1 MENSRNNVG
10 RENCRDMKQFII
22 SELATI
28 KDALVAINEITHDGE
43 SLIVVNED
51 RQMVGSLTDGDIRRG
66 LIAGAELKDSVYKIM
81 HRDFKYIKQEEY
93 DVAHLKSFR
102 DRRIM
107 FIPILDEE
115 NHVVNVVNLNK
126 FKSKLPID
134 AVLMAGGKGE
144 RLRPLTEKTPKPLLE
159 VGGKCIIDHN
169 IDRLISYGVEHIDVT
184 VNYLAEQLEEHF
196 ATPRNG
202 VQVRTFREP
211 KFLGTIGSI
220 KFVDTFYND
229 TVLVMNSDLF
239 TNIDYEDFFLH
250 FQQNDAE
257 MSVAAVPYNVSI
269 ELGILD
275 LDGRNIKG
283 LLEKPKYNYYA
294 NAGIY
299 LIKKRALAEIPED
312 TFFHATHLVEKLI
325 AQGKKVIR
333 YPLNGTWIDIGTPQE
348 YQKAKDLVKHLK

>member
-1 MENSRNNVG
+1 MRKYVVIES
-10 RENCRDMKQFII
+10 
-22 SELATI
+22 ATV
-28 KDALVAINEITHDGE
+28 KDALIAINNITHDGE
-43 SLIVVNED
+43 LLIVVNSD
-51 RQMVGSLTDGDIRRG
+51 QQMVGSLTDGDIRRG
-66 LIAGAELKDSVYKIM
+66 LIAGAELTDPVSKIM
-81 HRDFKYIKQEEY
+81 HRDFKFIKEEEY

-107 FIPILDEE
+107 FIPILDDQR
-115 NHVVNVVNLNK
+115 HVVDVVNLQK
-126 FKSKLPID
+126 FKSMLPID

-169 IDRLISYGVEHIDVT
+169 VDRLISYGVQHINVT
-184 VNYLAEQLEEHF
+184 VNYLGEQLEEHF
-196 ATPRNG
+196 AAPRSG

-229 TVLVMNSDLF
+229 NILVMNSDLF

-250 FQQNDAE
+250 FQMHDAE
-257 MSVAAVPYNVSI
+257 MSVAAIPYNISI

-283 LLEKPKYNYYA
+283 LIEKPKYNYYA

-299 LIKKRALAEIPED
+299 LIKKRALTEIPEN
-312 TFFHATHLVEKLI
+312 TFFHAIHLVEKLI
-325 AQGKKVIR
+325 TQGKKVIR

-348 YQKAKDLVKHLK
+348 FERAKELVKHLK

>member
-1 MENSRNNVG
+1 MITNNIH
-10 RENCRDMKQFII
+10 II
-22 SELATI
+22 NKRSSLI
-28 KDALVAINEITHDGE
+28 DALCLINSFRGE
-43 SLIVVNED
+43 PLVLFVVDDDN
-51 RQMVGSLTDGDIRRG
+51 RMVGTLTDGDSRRA
-66 LIAGAELKDSVYKIM
+66 LIAGASVNASIDKVM
-81 HRDFKYIKQEEY
+81 HRSFNYLRKGVDDDVQHLREQKQKQMKL
-93 DVAHLKSFR
+93 V
-102 DRRIM
+102 
-107 FIPILDEE
+107 PILDSD
-115 NHVVNVVNLNK
+115 NNIVDIINLEK
-126 FKSKLPID
+126 YITRLPID

-169 IDRLISYGVEHIDVT
+169 IDRLISYGVEHINVT

-196 ATPRNG
+196 AAPRNG

-229 TVLVMNSDLF
+229 TILVMNSDLF

-257 MSVAAVPYNVSI
+257 MSVAAVPYNISI

-299 LIKKRALAEIPED
+299 LIKNVRL
-312 TFFHATHLVEKLI
+312 
-325 AQGKKVIR
+325 
-333 YPLNGTWIDIGTPQE
+333 
-348 YQKAKDLVKHLK
+348 LKFPKIHFSMLRIL

>member
-1 MENSRNNVG
+1 MRKYVVIES
-10 RENCRDMKQFII
+10 
-22 SELATI
+22 ATV
-28 KDALVAINEITHDGE
+28 KDALVAINNITHDGE
-43 SLIVVNED
+43 LLIVVNSD
-51 RQMVGSLTDGDIRRG
+51 QQMVGSLTDGDIRRG
-66 LIAGAELKDSVYKIM
+66 LIAGAELTDPVSKIM
-81 HRDFKYIKQEEY
+81 HRDFKFIKEEEY

-107 FIPILDEE
+107 FIPILDDQR
-115 NHVVNVVNLNK
+115 HVVDVVNLQK
-126 FKSKLPID
+126 FKSMLPID

-169 IDRLISYGVEHIDVT
+169 VDRLISYGVQHINVT
-184 VNYLAEQLEEHF
+184 VNYLGEQLEEHF
-196 ATPRNG
+196 ATPRSG

-229 TVLVMNSDLF
+229 NILVMNSDLF

-250 FQQNDAE
+250 FQMHDAE
-257 MSVAAVPYNVSI
+257 MSVAAIPYNISI

-283 LLEKPKYNYYA
+283 IIEKPKYNYYA

-299 LIKKRALAEIPED
+299 LIKKRALTEIPEN

-325 AQGKKVIR
+325 TQGKKVIR

-348 YQKAKDLVKHLK
+348 FERAKELVKHLK

>member
-1 MENSRNNVG
+1 MRKYVVIES
-10 RENCRDMKQFII
+10 
-22 SELATI
+22 ATI
-28 KDALVAINEITHDGE
+28 KDALVAINNITHDGE
-43 SLIVVNED
+43 SLIVVNSD
-51 RQMVGSLTDGDIRRG
+51 QQMVGSLTDGDIRRG
-66 LIAGAELKDSVYKIM
+66 LIAGAELTDPVSKVM
-81 HRDFKYIKQEEY
+81 HRDFKFIKEEEY

-102 DRRIM
+102 DHRIM
-107 FIPILDEE
+107 FIPILDEQK
-115 NHVVNVVNLNK
+115 HVVDVVNLQK
-126 FKSKLPID
+126 FKSMLPID

-144 RLRPLTEKTPKPLLE
+144 RLRPFTEKTPKPLLE

-169 IDRLISYGVEHIDVT
+169 VDRLISYGVQHVNVT
-184 VNYLAEQLEEHF
+184 VNYLGEQIEEHF
-196 ATPRNG
+196 AAPRNG
-202 VQVRTFREP
+202 VQIHTFREP

-220 KFVDTFYND
+220 KFVDAFYND

-250 FQQNDAE
+250 FQMHDAE
-257 MSVAAVPYNVSI
+257 MSVAAVPYNISI

-283 LLEKPKYNYYA
+283 LIEKPKYNYYA

-299 LIKKRALAEIPED
+299 LIKKRSLAEIPED

-348 YQKAKDLVKHLK
+348 FERAKELVKHLK

>member
-1 MENSRNNVG
+1 
-10 RENCRDMKQFII
+10 MKKYMINE
-22 SELATI
+22 SATI
-28 KDALVAINEITHDGE
+28 KDALVAINSITHDGE
-43 SLIVVNED
+43 SLVVVNTD
-51 RQMVGSLTDGDIRRG
+51 LQMVGSLTDGDIRRG
-66 LIAGAELKDSVYKIM
+66 LISSAELTDSVSTIM
-81 HRDFKYIKQEEY
+81 HRDFKFIKQEEY

-102 DRRIM
+102 DHRIM

-115 NHVVNVVNLNK
+115 NHVVDVVNLNK

-159 VGGKCIIDHN
+159 IGGKCIIDYN
-169 IDRLISYGVEHIDVT
+169 IDRLISYGVEHINVT

-196 ATPRNG
+196 AAPCNG

-229 TVLVMNSDLF
+229 TVLVMNSDIF

-257 MSVAAVPYNVSI
+257 MSVAAVPYNISI

-348 YQKAKDLVKHLK
+348 YQKAKDLVKHLR

>member
-1 MENSRNNVG
+1 MNSH
-10 RENCRDMKQFII
+10 II
-22 SELATI
+22 KTSA
-28 KDALVAINEITHDGE
+28 
-43 SLIVVNED
+43 SLIDSLRSLNSIKAEPLVLCVVDDNGH
-51 RQMVGSLTDGDIRRG
+51 MVGTLTDGDSRRA
-66 LIAGAELKDSVYKIM
+66 LISGVSVNDKVDKVMHCNFNFLRKGVDDDVQHLREQKQKQMKLVPVLDSDNHIVDIINLE
-81 HRDFKYIKQEEY
+81 KYIT
-93 DVAHLKSFR
+93 R
-102 DRRIM
+102 
-107 FIPILDEE
+107 
-115 NHVVNVVNLNK
+115 
-126 FKSKLPID
+126 LPID

-144 RLRPLTEKTPKPLLE
+144 RLRPLTEKIPKPLLE

-196 ATPRNG
+196 AAPRNE

-229 TVLVMNSDLF
+229 TILVMNSDLF

-257 MSVAAVPYNVSI
+257 MSVAAVPYNISI

-283 LLEKPKYNYYA
+283 LIEKPKYNYYA

-348 YQKAKDLVKHLK
+348 FQKAKDLVKHLKK

>member
-1 MENSRNNVG
+1 MNKE
-10 RENCRDMKQFII
+10 FII
-22 SELATI
+22 TESSTI
-28 KDALVAINEITHDGE
+28 KDALIAINDITHDGE
-43 SLIVVNED
+43 SLVVVNSE
-51 RQMVGSLTDGDIRRG
+51 QEIIGTLTDGDIRRG
-66 LIAGAELKDSVYKIM
+66 LIAGAELTDSVCKIM
-81 HRDFKYIKQEEY
+81 HTDFKFINQTNF

-102 DRRIM
+102 DQRIM
-107 FIPILDEE
+107 FIPILDEQK
-115 NHVVNVVNLNK
+115 HVVDVINLNK

-169 IDRLISYGVEHIDVT
+169 VDRLISYGVEHIDVT

-196 ATPRNG
+196 ATPRDG

-229 TVLVMNSDLF
+229 TILVMNSDLF

-257 MSVAAVPYNVSI
+257 MSVAAVPYNISI

-283 LLEKPKYNYYA
+283 LIEKPKYNYYA

-299 LIKKRALAEIPED
+299 LIKKRALAEIPEN

-325 AQGKKVIR
+325 SQGKKVIR

-348 YQKAKDLVKHLK
+348 YQKAKDLVKHLKK

>member
-1 MENSRNNVG
+1 MFSKYIIKTSNS
-10 RENCRDMKQFII
+10 
-22 SELATI
+22 LL
-28 KDALVAINEITHDGE
+28 DALEKINELGKNEALT
-43 SLIVVNED
+43 LFIVDSNKAVI
-51 RQMVGSLTDGDIRRG
+51 GTLTDGDIRRG
-66 LIAGAELKDSVYKIM
+66 LINGKTLQTTVGEI
-81 HRDFKYIKQEEY
+81 
-93 DVAHLKSFR
+93 AHKSFTYLKAESYNVKQIHTAKEKGIELLPVLN
-102 DRRIM
+102 DQMKIV
-107 FIPILDEE
+107 D
-115 NHVVNVVNLNK
+115 VVNLK
-126 FKSKLPID
+126 KLKSYLPVD

-169 IDRLISYGVEHIDVT
+169 VDRLISYGVKHINVT
-184 VNYLAEQLEEHF
+184 INYLGEQIEEHF
-196 ATPRNG
+196 ATPRDG
-202 VQVRTFREP
+202 IQVRTFREP

-250 FQQNDAE
+250 FQKHDAE

-269 ELGILD
+269 QLGILD

-283 LLEKPKYNYYA
+283 LIEKPKYNYYA

-348 YQKAKDLVKHLK
+348 YERAKELIKHMK

>member
-1 MENSRNNVG
+1 
-10 RENCRDMKQFII
+10 MKCII
-22 SELATI
+22 NEDATI
-28 KDALVAINEITHDGE
+28 REALVAINSITGNGE
-43 SLIVVNED
+43 SLIVVNKAQ
-51 RQMVGSLTDGDIRRG
+51 QMVGSLTDGDIRRG
-66 LIAGAELKDSVYKIM
+66 LIGGAELVDSVRNIM
-81 HRDFKYIKQEEY
+81 HRDFRYIKHSDF

-102 DRRIM
+102 DQRIM
-107 FIPILDEE
+107 FIPILDEQK
-115 NHVVNVVNLNK
+115 HVVDVVNLNK

-169 IDRLISYGVEHIDVT
+169 VDRLISYGVEHIDVT

-196 ATPRNG
+196 ATPRDG

-229 TVLVMNSDLF
+229 TILVMNSDLF

-250 FQQNDAE
+250 FMQNDAE
-257 MSVAAVPYNVSI
+257 MSVVAVPYNISI

-283 LLEKPKYNYYA
+283 LIEKPKYNYYA

-299 LIKKRALAEIPED
+299 LIKKRALAEIPEN

-348 YQKAKDLVKHLK
+348 YQKAQDLVKHIR

>member
-1 MENSRNNVG
+1 MR
-10 RENCRDMKQFII
+10 KYII
-22 SELATI
+22 SETASVR
-28 KDALVAINEITHDGE
+28 DALVAINNITHDGE
-43 SLIVVNED
+43 LLIVVNAAQ
-51 RQMVGSLTDGDIRRG
+51 QMVGSLTDGDIRRG
-66 LIAGAELKDSVYKIM
+66 LIAGAELTDTINKIM
-81 HRDFKYIKQEEY
+81 HRDFKFIKQEDY

-107 FIPILDEE
+107 FIPILDAE
-115 NHVVNVVNLNK
+115 NHVVDVVNLQK

-144 RLRPLTEKTPKPLLE
+144 RLRPLTEKIPKPLLE

-169 IDRLISYGVEHIDVT
+169 VDRLRSYGVQYVNVT
-184 VNYLAEQLEEHF
+184 VNYLGEQLEEHF
-196 ATPRNG
+196 STPRDG

-250 FQQNDAE
+250 FQMHDAE
-257 MSVAAVPYNVSI
+257 MSVAAVPYNISI

-283 LLEKPKYNYYA
+283 LIEKPTYNYYA

-299 LIKKRALAEIPED
+299 LIKKRALAEIPKD

-325 AQGKKVIR
+325 AQDKKVIR
-333 YPLNGTWIDIGTPQE
+333 YPLNGTWIDIGTLQE
-348 YQKAKDLVKHLK
+348 YERAKELVKHLK

>member
-1 MENSRNNVG
+1 MITNNIH
-10 RENCRDMKQFII
+10 II
-22 SELATI
+22 NKRSSLI
-28 KDALVAINEITHDGE
+28 DALCLINSFRDEP
-43 SLIVVNED
+43 LVLFVVDDDNH
-51 RQMVGSLTDGDIRRG
+51 MVGTLTDGDSRRA
-66 LIAGAELKDSVYKIM
+66 LIAGASVNASIDKVM
-81 HRDFKYIKQEEY
+81 HRSFNYLRKGVDDDVQHLREQKQKQMKLVPVLDPDNHIVDIINLEKYIT
-93 DVAHLKSFR
+93 R
-102 DRRIM
+102 
-107 FIPILDEE
+107 
-115 NHVVNVVNLNK
+115 
-126 FKSKLPID
+126 LPID

-169 IDRLISYGVEHIDVT
+169 IDRLISYGVEHINVT

-196 ATPRNG
+196 AAPRNG

-229 TVLVMNSDLF
+229 TILVMNSDLF

-257 MSVAAVPYNVSI
+257 MSVAAVPYNISI

-325 AQGKKVIR
+325 SQGKKVIR

-348 YQKAKDLVKHLK
+348 YQKAKDLVRHLKK

>member
-1 MENSRNNVG
+1 MR
-10 RENCRDMKQFII
+10 KYII
-22 SELATI
+22 SETASVR
-28 KDALVAINEITHDGE
+28 DALVAINNITHDGE
-43 SLIVVNED
+43 LLIVVNAAQ
-51 RQMVGSLTDGDIRRG
+51 QMVGSLTDGDIRRG
-66 LIAGAELKDSVYKIM
+66 LIAGAELTDTINKIM
-81 HRDFKYIKQEEY
+81 HRDFKFIKQEDY

-107 FIPILDEE
+107 FIPILDAE
-115 NHVVNVVNLNK
+115 NHVVDVVNLQK

-144 RLRPLTEKTPKPLLE
+144 RLRPLTEKIPKPLLE

-169 IDRLISYGVEHIDVT
+169 VDPLRSYGVQYVNVT
-184 VNYLAEQLEEHF
+184 VNYLGEQLEEHF
-196 ATPRNG
+196 STPRDG

-250 FQQNDAE
+250 FQMHDAE
-257 MSVAAVPYNVSI
+257 MSVAAVPYNISI

-283 LLEKPKYNYYA
+283 LIEKPKYNYYA

-299 LIKKRALAEIPED
+299 LIKKRALAEIPKD

-325 AQGKKVIR
+325 AQDKKVIR
-333 YPLNGTWIDIGTPQE
+333 YPLNGTWIDIGTLQE
-348 YQKAKDLVKHLK
+348 YERAKELVKHLK

>member
-1 MENSRNNVG
+1 MNKE
-10 RENCRDMKQFII
+10 FII
-22 SELATI
+22 TESSTI
-28 KDALVAINEITHDGE
+28 KDALIAINDITHDGE
-43 SLIVVNED
+43 SLVVVNSE
-51 RQMVGSLTDGDIRRG
+51 QEIIGTLTDGDIRRG
-66 LIAGAELKDSVYKIM
+66 LIAGAELTDSVCKIM
-81 HRDFKYIKQEEY
+81 HTDFKFINQTNF

-102 DRRIM
+102 DQRIM
-107 FIPILDEE
+107 FIPILDEQK
-115 NHVVNVVNLNK
+115 HVVDVINLNK

-169 IDRLISYGVEHIDVT
+169 VDRLISYGVDHIDVT

-196 ATPRNG
+196 ATPRDG

-229 TVLVMNSDLF
+229 TILVMNSDLF

-257 MSVAAVPYNVSI
+257 MSVAAVPYNISI

-312 TFFHATHLVEKLI
+312 TFFHATHLIEKLI

-348 YQKAKDLVKHLK
+348 YQKAKDLVKHLR

>member
-1 MENSRNNVG
+1 MNKE
-10 RENCRDMKQFII
+10 FII
-22 SELATI
+22 TESSTI
-28 KDALVAINEITHDGE
+28 KDALIAINDITHDGE
-43 SLIVVNED
+43 SLVVVNSE
-51 RQMVGSLTDGDIRRG
+51 QEIIGTLTDGDIRRG
-66 LIAGAELKDSVYKIM
+66 LIAGAELTDSVCKIM
-81 HRDFKYIKQEEY
+81 HTDFRFINQTNF

-102 DRRIM
+102 DQRIM
-107 FIPILDEE
+107 FIPILDEQK
-115 NHVVNVVNLNK
+115 HVVDVINLNK

-169 IDRLISYGVEHIDVT
+169 VDRLISYGVEHIDVT

-196 ATPRNG
+196 ATPRDG

-220 KFVDTFYND
+220 KFIDTFYND
-229 TVLVMNSDLF
+229 TILVMNSDLF

-257 MSVAAVPYNVSI
+257 MSVAAVPYNISI

-325 AQGKKVIR
+325 SQGKKVIR

-348 YQKAKDLVKHLK
+348 YQKAKDLVKHLKK

>member
-1 MENSRNNVG
+1 MKSNFME
-10 RENCRDMKQFII
+10 ENHII
-22 SELATI
+22 KFSKKLI
-28 KDALVAINEITHDGE
+28 DALKQLNSYLKGPLV
-43 SLIVVNED
+43 LFVVDDEGK
-51 RQMVGSLTDGDIRRG
+51 MVGTLTDGDSRRA
-66 LIAGAELKDSVYKIM
+66 LIAGVSLNDSIEKVMHKNFNYLRKGVDDDVQHLHEQKLKKMKLV
-81 HRDFKYIKQEEY
+81 
-93 DVAHLKSFR
+93 
-102 DRRIM
+102 
-107 FIPILDEE
+107 PILDSD
-115 NHVVNVVNLNK
+115 NHIVDIVNLEK
-126 FKSKLPID
+126 YITRLPID

-169 IDRLISYGVEHIDVT
+169 IDRLISYGVNHIDVT
-184 VNYLAEQLEEHF
+184 VNYLAEQLEKHF
-196 ATPRNG
+196 ATPRDG
-202 VQVRTFREP
+202 VRVRTFREP

-257 MSVAAVPYNVSI
+257 MSVAAVPYNISI

-275 LDGRNIKG
+275 LDGRNVKG
-283 LLEKPKYNYYA
+283 LIEKPKYNYYA

-299 LIKKRALAEIPED
+299 LIKRRALAEIPD
-312 TFFHATHLVEKLI
+312 NTFFHATHLVEKLI
-325 AQGKKVIR
+325 AQGKKVVR

-348 YQKAKDLVKHLK
+348 YQKARDLIKHIKS

>member
-1 MENSRNNVG
+1 
-10 RENCRDMKQFII
+10 
-22 SELATI
+22 
-28 KDALVAINEITHDGE
+28 
-43 SLIVVNED
+43 
-51 RQMVGSLTDGDIRRG
+51 
-66 LIAGAELKDSVYKIM
+66 M
-81 HRDFKYIKQEEY
+81 HRDFKFIKEEEY

-107 FIPILDEE
+107 FIPILDDQR
-115 NHVVNVVNLNK
+115 HVVDVVNLQK
-126 FKSKLPID
+126 FKSMLPID

-169 IDRLISYGVEHIDVT
+169 VDRLISYGVQHINVT
-184 VNYLAEQLEEHF
+184 VNYLGEQLEEHF
-196 ATPRNG
+196 AAPRSG

-229 TVLVMNSDLF
+229 NILVMNSDLF

-250 FQQNDAE
+250 FQMHDAE
-257 MSVAAVPYNVSI
+257 MSVAAIPYNISI

-283 LLEKPKYNYYA
+283 LIEKPKYNYYA

-299 LIKKRALAEIPED
+299 LIKKRALTEIPEN

-325 AQGKKVIR
+325 TQGKKVIR

-348 YQKAKDLVKHLK
+348 FERAKELVKHLK

>member
-1 MENSRNNVG
+1 MR
-10 RENCRDMKQFII
+10 KYII
-22 SELATI
+22 SETASVR
-28 KDALVAINEITHDGE
+28 DALVAINNITHDGE
-43 SLIVVNED
+43 LLIVVNAAQ
-51 RQMVGSLTDGDIRRG
+51 QMVGSLTDGDIRRG
-66 LIAGAELKDSVYKIM
+66 LIAGAELTDTINKIM
-81 HRDFKYIKQEEY
+81 HRDFKFIKQEDY

-107 FIPILDEE
+107 FIPILDAE
-115 NHVVNVVNLNK
+115 NHVVDVVNLQK

-144 RLRPLTEKTPKPLLE
+144 RLRPLTEKIPKPLLE

-169 IDRLISYGVEHIDVT
+169 VDRLRSYGVQYVNVT
-184 VNYLAEQLEEHF
+184 VNYLGEQLEEHF
-196 ATPRNG
+196 STPRDG

-211 KFLGTIGSI
+211 MFLGTIGSI

-250 FQQNDAE
+250 FQMHDAE
-257 MSVAAVPYNVSI
+257 MSVAAVPYNISI

-283 LLEKPKYNYYA
+283 LIEKPKYNYYA

-299 LIKKRALAEIPED
+299 LIKKRALAEIPKD
-312 TFFHATHLVEKLI
+312 TFSHATHLVEKLI
-325 AQGKKVIR
+325 AQDKKVIR
-333 YPLNGTWIDIGTPQE
+333 YPLNGTWIDIGTLQE
-348 YQKAKDLVKHLK
+348 YERAKELVKHLK